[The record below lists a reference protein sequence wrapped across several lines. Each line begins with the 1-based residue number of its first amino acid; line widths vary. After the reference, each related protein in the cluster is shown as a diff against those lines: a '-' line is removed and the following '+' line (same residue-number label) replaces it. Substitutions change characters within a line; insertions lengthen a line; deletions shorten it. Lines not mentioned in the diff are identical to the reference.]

1 MLDFWENH
9 LKFYFTNEEQVL
21 LPLMKRTQ
29 PSTHRFLTDHAYIQN
44 LVSRITDKDIDIN
57 KGAADLTHRIDD
69 HIRFE
74 ERELFPMLEQQLTA
88 HQLSEIGAILNH
100 EVACPYYKPEFWKN

>member
-1 MLDFWENH
+1 MLDFWENQ

-44 LVSRITDKDIDIN
+44 LVSRITDKDNDIN

-69 HIRFE
+69 HIRFDRKGIVSYAGATAYSTPV
-74 ERELFPMLEQQLTA
+74 ERNRCYIK
-88 HQLSEIGAILNH
+88 S
-100 EVACPYYKPEFWKN
+100 

>member
-1 MLDFWENH
+1 MRLKKGIRNGTDEETLRSYMLDFWENQ
-9 LKFYFTNEEQVL
+9 LKFYFTNEEQV

-74 ERELFPMLEQQLTA
+74 KGNCFLCWSNSLQHT
-88 HQLSEIGAILNH
+88 S
-100 EVACPYYKPEFWKN
+100 